1 MLKFIRLLKKY
12 NECNRRVKPYPKTVI
27 IKKKKKKKRTDRK
40 KGNVSMLN

>member
-27 IKKKKKKKRTDRK
+27 IKKKKKKRTDRK